1 MKRILLSLAH
11 MSGKEEEFIREAF
24 DSNWVV
30 PLGPNVDGFERDLEA
45 WIRKKAGREVHVVAL
60 SSGTAAMSELY
71 FCGFCQPG
79 LLSGR
84 HACFRRQR
92 TGYVEYRPSVAGN
105 SD

>member
-45 WIRKKAGREVHVVAL
+45 WIGKKAGREVHVVAL
-60 SSGTAAMSELY
+60 SSGTAAI
-71 FCGFCQPG
+71 Q
-79 LLSGR
+79 GR

-92 TGYVEYRPSVAGN
+92 PGYVEYRPSVAGN

>member
-45 WIRKKAGREVHVVAL
+45 WIGKKAGREVPVVASCL
-60 SSGTAAMSELY
+60 GTAALHLALVML
-71 FCGFCQPG
+71 G
-79 LLSGR
+79 
-84 HACFRRQR
+84 
-92 TGYVEYRPSVAGN
+92 AGPADDVISQSFTFAASAN
-105 SD
+105 PVCY